1 MLQKKICLLGASAV
15 GKTSLIRRFVH
26 GTFSEKYLTTIGVKI
41 DKKTVEVGAATV
53 DLLVWDIYGEDR
65 FQTVSTRY
73 LRGASGYLLVADG
86 TRRQTLDEAHA
97 LHERAQDAL
106 GPVPYLLLLNKA
118 DLEQA
123 WTITEDQVATLGEQ
137 GWTVLRT
144 SAKTGTGVDD
154 AFTTLAARL
163 V

>member
-1 MLQKKICLLGASAV
+1 
-15 GKTSLIRRFVH
+15 
-26 GTFSEKYLTTIGVKI
+26 
-41 DKKTVEVGAATV
+41 V

-73 LRGASGYLLVADG
+73 LRGAAGYLLVADG
-86 TRRQTLDEAHA
+86 TRRQTLDEAYA
-97 LHERAQDAL
+97 LHERARNAV
-106 GPVPYLLLLNKA
+106 GPVPHLLLLNKA
-118 DLEQA
+118 DLKHA
-123 WTITEDQVATLGEQ
+123 WTITEDQVATLAEQ

-144 SAKTGTGVDD
+144 SAKTGTRVDD